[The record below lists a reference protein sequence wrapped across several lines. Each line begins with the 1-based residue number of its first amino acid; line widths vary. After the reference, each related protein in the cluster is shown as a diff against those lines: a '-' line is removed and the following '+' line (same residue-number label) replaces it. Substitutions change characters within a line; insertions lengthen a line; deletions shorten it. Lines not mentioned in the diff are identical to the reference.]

1 MNTYDSLNDLLQSE
15 LNNIIINGC
24 DVTSRNSHQKEIL
37 NSHLCLS
44 NPKDILITIPE
55 RKFNI
60 DYTLLEFSWYLS
72 QHKNV
77 NNIGK
82 KAKMWNTIC
91 DENNEVES
99 NYGTYI
105 IPQWDWIKNELIND
119 SYSRRCTIVFNQPQH
134 KYTNIKDIPCT
145 QYLQFFIRKNKL
157 HLLVYMRSNDIIF
170 GTCNDIFI
178 FCLFQQL
185 MLHELK
191 KYYSDLELG
200 EYYHNVGSLHLYE
213 IHIDKAKSI
222 INTNQILDKTNI
234 EVDIIYDL
242 KSAITKFALPK
253 YTLSDI
259 NLTKH
264 IDNLKNNFLKIY

>member
-1 MNTYDSLNDLLQSE
+1 MNTYNSLNNLLQSE
-15 LNNIIINGC
+15 LNNIILNGC
-24 DVTSRNSHQKEIL
+24 NVTSRNSQQKEIL

-82 KAKMWNTIC
+82 KAKIWNNIC

-119 SYSRRCTIVFNQPQH
+119 SCSRRCTIVFNQPQH
-134 KYTNIKDIPCT
+134 KYKNIKDIPCT

-157 HLLVYMRSNDIIF
+157 HLIVYMRSNDIIF

-185 MLHELK
+185 MFNELK
-191 KYYSDLELG
+191 KHYTNLELG
-200 EYYHNVGSLHLYE
+200 EYYHNVGSLHLYDV
-213 IHIDKAKSI
+213 HMDKAKNI
-222 INTNQILDKTNI
+222 VNTTTKLNNTNI
-234 EVDIIYDL
+234 EVNDTYNL
-242 KSAITKFALPK
+242 KSTIDKFALPMH
-253 YTLSDI
+253 TLSDI
-259 NLTKH
+259 NLIMH
-264 IDNLKNNFLKIY
+264 INNLKNNFLKIS